1 MSFSSVNEA
10 RRALGAEFVHE
21 LWVTLRSGQLYE
33 STNETLTSAAERLR
47 HSIRSLQEIDRLA
60 RFETGGDI
68 IEINGTRIRSELRS
82 YAVHSKLKR
91 FIDDRDIGGFQWS
104 RAPRSQELAEFATV
118 VSRYAG
124 NGEAS
129 HRELADE
136 LARAGLESPV
146 VLPRPGRR
154 VRDTL
159 DDGSA
164 RASAAGTYRIGVAV
178 VRDLLET
185 QRAGQASKPTNVRRA
200 VQTIV
205 DQVLTQ
211 ETLILGL
218 TCLEDYDEPTFT
230 HCVNV
235 CILSVSLGHKIGLS
249 RLELYRLGMA
259 ALLHDIGKVD
269 VRKEVLNK
277 AGALTDD
284 EWAEMRRHTTYGAWR
299 LLADW
304 DEGAIPD
311 TELLAAFE
319 HHLNLDLSG
328 YPKLYAPRELAFYSK
343 IIAIADAFDAGT
355 TPRVYKTDPI
365 TPAEM
370 VEILERHKQKR
381 FDPVLL
387 KAFISVLGIF
397 PSGSLCLLDTGEVGI
412 VVEPDPDPLN
422 LRRPRM
428 KLIAD
433 SEGRAV
439 EPVEVSLAEV
449 SEEGTYARS
458 IVRVLEP
465 ERYGIDIQRFVT
477 VGIVS

>member
-1 MSFSSVNEA
+1 MSFSSVDEA
-10 RRALGAEFVHE
+10 RRTLGTEFVQE
-21 LWVTLRSGQLYE
+21 LWVTLRSGQLYAP
-33 STNETLTSAAERLR
+33 TNETLTTAAERLLG
-47 HSIRSLQEIDRLA
+47 SIRALQEIDRLA

-68 IEINGTRIRSELRS
+68 IEINGARIRSELSS
-82 YAVHSKLKR
+82 YALHSKLK
-91 FIDDRDIGGFQWS
+91 DYVDERDIGGFQWS
-104 RAPRSQELAEFATV
+104 RIPTRRELAEFATV
-118 VSRYAG
+118 VSRFSG
-124 NGEAS
+124 DGEES
-129 HRELADE
+129 YRQLADE
-136 LARAGLESPV
+136 LARSGLDSPT

-154 VRDTL
+154 VKDTL
-159 DDGSA
+159 EDDRA

-185 QRAGQASKPTNVRRA
+185 QRAGHVSKPTNVRRA

-218 TCLEDYDEPTFT
+218 TCLQDYDEPTFT

-269 VRKEVLNK
+269 VSKEVLNK
-277 AGALTDD
+277 AGALTDE
-284 EWAEMRRHTTYGAWR
+284 EWTEMRRHTTYGAWR

-304 DEGAIPD
+304 EEGAIPD
-311 TELLAAFE
+311 TELLVAFE

-328 YPKLYAPRELAFYSK
+328 YPELYSPRELAFYSK
-343 IIAIADAFDAGT
+343 IVAIADAFDAGT

-370 VEILERHKQKR
+370 VEILERYAGER
-381 FDPVLL
+381 FDPVLI

-397 PSGSLCLLDTGEVGI
+397 PAGSLCLLDSGEVG
-412 VVEPDPDPLN
+412 VVVGPDPDPRH
-422 LRRPRM
+422 LRRPRV

-433 SEGRAV
+433 ADGREI

-449 SEEGTYARS
+449 SETGGYERS
-458 IVRVLEP
+458 IARVLDADK
-465 ERYGIDIQRFVT
+465 YGIDIQRYVAT
-477 VGIVS
+477 EVIA